1 MKMEYKILRDFKK
14 GILLTRQ
21 PEIVSDELIITFSD
35 APDDAVAIFESYAT
49 GDSIYRTLQDKT
61 CSVPMGFLK
70 GEISVHVTVMDGKTA
85 APVFVCEE
93 LKAEP
98 VQGSGVLI
106 LPNDS
111 NLTKIVA
118 EIQLDMQEIKNELK
132 TVTEKY
138 SELDKKLVKLLEGYD
153 IT

>member
-61 CSVPMGFLK
+61 CSVPVEFLK
-70 GEISVHVTVMDGKTA
+70 GEINVHVTVMDGKTA

>member
-61 CSVPMGFLK
+61 CSVPVEFLK
-70 GEISVHVTVMDGKTA
+70 GEINVAITVMNGKTSM
-85 APVFVCEE
+85 PVFVCEE
-93 LKAEP
+93 LKTEP
-98 VQGSGVLI
+98 VAGSGVLVA
-106 LPNDS
+106 PNDGD
-111 NLTKIVA
+111 LPKIVA
-118 EIQLDMQEIKNELK
+118 EIQLDMQKIKTELQ
-132 TVTEKY
+132 TVAEKY
-138 SELDKKLVKLLEGYD
+138 SELEEKIAKLLEGYD